1 MTITNPT
8 IDLNTNVVKGII
20 SAIITTDITNRC
32 LVATVT
38 NQVTRTIRVNL
49 SLFSSEVAF

>member
-20 SAIITTDITNRC
+20 SAFITTDITNRC